1 MRKPKKNT
9 GNRDEHLKPVQASE
23 KNKSMGQSVSG
34 HPESKGGS
42 RQGNIGHEHADE
54 AGRGDRQV

>member
-9 GNRDEHLKPVQASE
+9 GNKNENQKPVESND

-34 HPESKGGS
+34 HPESQGGS
-42 RQGNIGHEHADE
+42 RQGNIGHEHTDE
-54 AGRGDRQV
+54 SGRGDRQV